1 MTTLTASTAPALLL
15 PRVGGGDVSF
25 RSEQPTTDRLPAGM
39 LPHLTSLP
47 FVLKGHDAS
56 VSPHQ
61 TLPAITVD
69 QALLLSSTQQGGTS
83 IGGGT
88 TGTVNVVLPSD
99 SSSVGSHGSNG
110 PSDDSSS
117 STTSTS
123 TTPRA
128 MSGSQPLPLPVPQR
142 LRLNKFVLRLHDML
156 RLEKDSGI
164 VEWRRGLL
172 VLHST
177 DAFAKSILPKHFNT
191 RNFKTFRRQ
200 LNYYGFIHVRSF
212 STTGSTTTALW
223 VNRDLASSPG
233 SDDIDAVLTLR
244 RVEPCESAKTV
255 DGRRSRK
262 EQALHTVEEDL
273 GVSAKSLQ
281 MDQIRHLA
289 WQHVRGDND
298 NDSDQNGST
307 TGGPS
312 LWSIM
317 VCVPSDPPA
326 LNLALRPPP
335 PLALLPS
342 PILPVEVKTKT
353 TATKSPNRDDDQASA
368 ANLLL
373 LLSKAS

>member
-1 MTTLTASTAPALLL
+1 M
-15 PRVGGGDVSF
+15 
-25 RSEQPTTDRLPAGM
+25 RLPNPFFPNISTPATSKHFDDRYACVSHPSVQQFWRVFLALAGEQNVVVT
-39 LPHLTSLP
+39 LRYSPPT
-47 FVLKGHDAS
+47 FVL
-56 VSPHQ
+56 
-61 TLPAITVD
+61 LFF
-69 QALLLSSTQQGGTS
+69 L
-83 IGGGT
+83 
-88 TGTVNVVLPSD
+88 
-99 SSSVGSHGSNG
+99 
-110 PSDDSSS
+110 
-117 STTSTS
+117 S
-123 TTPRA
+123 TTPR
-128 MSGSQPLPLPVPQR
+128 
-142 LRLNKFVLRLHDML
+142 
-156 RLEKDSGI
+156 
-164 VEWRRGLL
+164 
-172 VLHST
+172 T
-177 DAFAKSILPKHFNT
+177 
-191 RNFKTFRRQ
+191 Q

>member
-1 MTTLTASTAPALLL
+1 MASWI
-15 PRVGGGDVSF
+15 
-25 RSEQPTTDRLPAGM
+25 AGAAF
-39 LPHLTSLP
+39 HRCVCQIHS
-47 FVLKGHDAS
+47 S
-56 VSPHQ
+56 Q
-61 TLPAITVD
+61 TFQHPQLQNI
-69 QALLLSSTQQGGTS
+69 S
-83 IGGGT
+83 T
-88 TGTVNVVLPSD
+88 TGTRVSVTPVCNNFGGFFWLWLENRTLSSRCDTLPLTFVLLFFL
-99 SSSVGSHGSNG
+99 
-110 PSDDSSS
+110 
-117 STTSTS
+117 S
-123 TTPRA
+123 TTPR
-128 MSGSQPLPLPVPQR
+128 
-142 LRLNKFVLRLHDML
+142 
-156 RLEKDSGI
+156 
-164 VEWRRGLL
+164 
-172 VLHST
+172 T
-177 DAFAKSILPKHFNT
+177 
-191 RNFKTFRRQ
+191 Q